1 VTVRL
6 LTAAELRHLV
16 PMSEAIGLV
25 RHAYI
30 ALSTGQAIVPPRLHL
45 AVGDGGTALYMPAA
59 VPADGALGVK
69 AVTVCPTNAARG
81 LPTIHAL
88 VLVQDAST
96 GAPRGLIEGAALT
109 ALRTG
114 AAGGLAAQLLAR
126 PEAHIAAL
134 FGTGVQARAQLEAA
148 FAVRPLTQVRVVG
161 RDPGR
166 TRAFVRW
173 AAAQPWSGGATILAA
188 SSPELAVRGADLV
201 ITATTSPTPV
211 VPTEEVAPGCHVTAV
226 GAFTP
231 QTREVDGALVGR
243 ATVVV
248 ESRAAA
254 LAEAGDLLLAIAEG
268 RFAPERIH
276 AEIGEV
282 AAGLRPGRTRP
293 DEVTLFKSVGTAVL
307 DVAVGAAALRRAEAV
322 GVGWTVELG
331 GTGAGGEA

>member
-69 AVTVCPTNAARG
+69 AVAVFPTNTARG

-96 GAPRGLIEGAALT
+96 GAPLGLIEGAALT

-148 FAVRPLTQVRVVG
+148 FAVRPLTQVRVLG
-161 RDPGR
+161 RDPER
-166 TRAFVRW
+166 TAAFVRW
-173 AAAQPWSGGATILAA
+173 AAAQPWTGGATILAA

-231 QTREVDGALVGR
+231 QTREVDGALVAR

-293 DEVTLFKSVGTAVL
+293 EEITLFKSVGTAVL
-307 DVAVGAAALRRAEAV
+307 DVVVGAEALRRAAATGLGWEA
-322 GVGWTVELG
+322 ELEG
-331 GTGAGGEA
+331 SGGES